1 MMHTYLATPRARRWI
16 AQNQKRKVS
25 RGEVLV
31 FVTALVLLA
40 LWLGG
45 VL

>member
-1 MMHTYLATPRARRWI
+1 MMHAYLCTPRARRWI

-31 FVTALVLLA
+31 FITALALLA
-40 LWLGG
+40 LLMGG
-45 VL
+45 IL

>member
-16 AQNQKRKVS
+16 AQNQKRKES

-31 FVTALVLLA
+31 FVTAIFLLILLVK
-40 LWLGG
+40 G

>member
-31 FVTALVLLA
+31 FVTAVAMLVLL
-40 LWLGG
+40 LGG

>member
-16 AQNQKRKVS
+16 AQNQKRKLA

-31 FVTALVLLA
+31 FITALLLIA
-40 LWLGG
+40 LLIGG